1 VLVRKDLAVNDD
13 AWDCLRDDLVARLPR
28 LLDKALSTYAYFA
41 NTPPPEN
48 VKEFAAFQSSC
59 RAALAHVHLLL
70 KLAEWARAGHAG
82 GIGAETHIDQ
92 LIEQAEA
99 ALENYPPADD

>member
-1 VLVRKDLAVNDD
+1 MTDEPLVSF
-13 AWDCLRDDLVARLPR
+13 RDDLLGRLPR
-28 LLDKALSTYAYFA
+28 LLDKALSTYIYFA

-70 KLAEWARAGHAG
+70 KLAEWARAGET
-82 GIGAETHIDQ
+82 GAIEGETHIDQ
-92 LIEQAEA
+92 LLEQAEA
-99 ALENYPPADD
+99 ALESYPPRGD

>member
-1 VLVRKDLAVNDD
+1 MNDD
-13 AWDCLRDDLVARLPR
+13 VWDGLRHDLVARLPR

-70 KLAEWARAGHAG
+70 KLAEWARASDAG
-82 GIGAETHIDQ
+82 EFGSETHIDIDR
-92 LIEQAEA
+92 LIQEAESA
-99 ALENYPPADD
+99 IERYPDEE